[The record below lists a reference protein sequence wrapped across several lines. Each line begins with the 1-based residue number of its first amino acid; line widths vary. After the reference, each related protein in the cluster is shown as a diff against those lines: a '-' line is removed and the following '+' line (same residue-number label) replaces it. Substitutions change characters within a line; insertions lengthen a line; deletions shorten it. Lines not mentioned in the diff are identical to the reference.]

1 MDPRHSAPLVSVIM
15 PVRNE
20 AASIVDAV
28 MSVQQQT
35 MSGLEI
41 IVVDGMSTDGTGK
54 LVEEVARADPRV
66 RLVNNPHRT
75 IPHALNIGLSLAR
88 GTYLARVDAHARV
101 NETYVELG
109 VQQLM
114 ADPAVAGVG
123 GQRIGVART
132 DAGRAVAAVLSS
144 PFGVGDS
151 INHYAAEPQ
160 DTDHASFGVY
170 RTAVLR
176 DVGGWDEAL
185 LVNEDVDLD
194 HRILG
199 DGHRLRYDPRMKI
212 LWHVRDNVR
221 DLARQYRR
229 YGRGKALMVR
239 KNGPSAVRLRHL
251 APPALVLCLGVAAGL
266 AVAGRRRPA
275 AALAAPYA
283 AALVTATAW
292 TARRE
297 EDLSPMALLG
307 GFGAMH
313 LSWGTGFLEGTMLAR
328 QPVASSARQPGDA
341 ED

>member
-1 MDPRHSAPLVSVIM
+1 MAPTRPTALVSVVM

-20 AASIVDAV
+20 AASIVEAV
-28 MSVQQQT
+28 TSVLGQT
-35 MSGLEI
+35 MDGLEV
-41 IVVDGMSTDGTGK
+41 IVVDGLSTDGTVD
-54 LVEEVARADPRV
+54 LVEELARVDERV
-66 RLVNNPHRT
+66 RLVGNPHRT

-101 NETYVELG
+101 NDAYVELG
-109 VQQLM
+109 VQQLE

-132 DAGRAVAAVLSS
+132 PTGRAVAAVLSS

-151 INHYAAEPQ
+151 INHYATEQQ

-176 DVGGWDEAL
+176 SVGGWDESL

-199 DGHRLRYDPRMKI
+199 AGHRLRYDPRMKI
-212 LWHVRDNVR
+212 LWHVRDNVP

-251 APPALVLCLGVAAGL
+251 APPALVLCLATAASL
-266 AVAGRRRPA
+266 AVTGRRRPA
-275 AALAAPYA
+275 AVLAAPYA
-283 AALVTATAW
+283 TALVAATAR
-292 TARRE
+292 TARQGH
-297 EDLSPMALLG
+297 DLSPVALLA

-313 LSWGTGFLEGTMLAR
+313 LSWGVGFLEGMLLAR
-328 QPVASSARQPGDA
+328 QPVASSAREAGA
-341 ED
+341 EGG